1 MTMNIHEATRGYEE
15 WMRRCTPI
23 VEADLRA
30 KHAAMRGDAFAFFR
44 GTYYRWAQQWPAL
57 CAELCRAPSI
67 LAVGDLHV
75 GSYGTWRD
83 AEGRLAWGVDDFDE
97 SYPLPYTNDLVRLAT
112 SVKIVLDRQ
121 VLSIKLREGCDAI
134 LEGYRH
140 ALASGGRPFIL
151 AEHSEHHEKLGLGYI
166 KPTKNFWD
174 KFDRCRTIH
183 HGVPRDAS
191 RALRQSLPRPGM
203 AYRIVR
209 RVAGV
214 GSRGQ
219 QRFVAIAE
227 RDGGRIAREAKAMV
241 PSASWWLHDGPGRRE
256 SYYEEVLTTAV
267 RSHDPFQRIRGRW
280 LIRRLDPDSHPI
292 DILNLPKE
300 RDEARLLHA
309 MGAEAAN
316 VHLGSTRAVSRIL
329 SDLRRRDAAWLRIA
343 AKTMA
348 AAVEH
353 DWRQYV

>member
-1 MTMNIHEATRGYEE
+1 M
-15 WMRRCTPI
+15 
-23 VEADLRA
+23 
-30 KHAAMRGDAFAFFR
+30 HAH
-44 GTYYRWAQQWPAL
+44 
-57 CAELCRAPSI
+57 CRI
-67 LAVGDLHV
+67 

-97 SYPLPYTNDLVRLAT
+97 SYPLPYTNNLVRLAT

-121 VLSIKLREGCDAI
+121 VLGIRLREGCDAI

-140 ALASGGRPFIL
+140 AFGSGGRPFIL

-166 KPTKNFWD
+166 KPTNNFWD
-174 KFDRCRTIH
+174 KLDRCRTIH
-183 HGVPRDAS
+183 HGVPRDAN

-219 QRFVAIAE
+219 ERFVAIAE

-241 PSASWWLHDGPGRRE
+241 PSASRWLHDGPGHRD
-256 SYYEEVLTTAV
+256 SYYEEALTTAV
-267 RSHDPFQRIRGRW
+267 RSHDPFQRIRGR
-280 LIRRLDPDSHPI
+280 
-292 DILNLPKE
+292 
-300 RDEARLLHA
+300 
-309 MGAEAAN
+309 
-316 VHLGSTRAVSRIL
+316 
-329 SDLRRRDAAWLRIA
+329 DAAWLRIA

-348 AAVEH
+348 SAVEH

>member
-1 MTMNIHEATRGYEE
+1 
-15 WMRRCTPI
+15 
-23 VEADLRA
+23 
-30 KHAAMRGDAFAFFR
+30 
-44 GTYYRWAQQWPAL
+44 
-57 CAELCRAPSI
+57 
-67 LAVGDLHV
+67 
-75 GSYGTWRD
+75 
-83 AEGRLAWGVDDFDE
+83 
-97 SYPLPYTNDLVRLAT
+97 
-112 SVKIVLDRQ
+112 
-121 VLSIKLREGCDAI
+121 
-134 LEGYRH
+134 
-140 ALASGGRPFIL
+140 
-151 AEHSEHHEKLGLGYI
+151 
-166 KPTKNFWD
+166 
-174 KFDRCRTIH
+174 
-183 HGVPRDAS
+183 
-191 RALRQSLPRPGM
+191 M

-316 VHLGSTRAVSRIL
+316 VHLGSTRAVGRIL
-329 SDLRRRDAAWLRIA
+329 SDLRRRNADWLRTA

-348 AAVEH
+348 SAVEH